1 MALRAGERGWK
12 GRQREVHE
20 SQIFFFFLIILL
32 LEGFLEVRERVG
44 FEKLTV

>member
-1 MALRAGERGWK
+1 MK
-12 GRQREVHE
+12 VK
-20 SQIFFFFLIILL
+20 SFFFFLIILQ